1 MFYLVAI
8 DLLLI
13 SCFSCKQIYPSSHK
27 QKTPRM
33 WGYFVSMLRPN
44 LLTGDDDEIKE
55 AFYGKGPISSSKY
68 LITKNLKI
76 KEQPKAPKIIVPAFL
91 TNFCC

>member
-1 MFYLVAI
+1 MVGIA
-8 DLLLI
+8 
-13 SCFSCKQIYPSSHK
+13 SSQQYYTLPVLNVYK
-27 QKTPRM
+27 QKTPLL

-76 KEQPKAPKIIVPAFL
+76 KEQPKAPKKIVPALL

>member
-1 MFYLVAI
+1 
-8 DLLLI
+8 
-13 SCFSCKQIYPSSHK
+13 
-27 QKTPRM
+27 M

-76 KEQPKAPKIIVPAFL
+76 KEQPKAPKKIVQALL